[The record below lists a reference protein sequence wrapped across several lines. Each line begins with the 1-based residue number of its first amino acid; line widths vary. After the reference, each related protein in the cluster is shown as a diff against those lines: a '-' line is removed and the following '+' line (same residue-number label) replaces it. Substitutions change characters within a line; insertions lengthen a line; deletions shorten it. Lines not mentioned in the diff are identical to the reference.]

1 MAYNSGPGRPSKG
14 TIWDEAAP
22 VGAPAE
28 KKVDKTVHGGTI
40 IEQLI
45 AAANSS
51 GTSTVQHNILATID
65 DEDAIEL
72 LEPIEKHMHPDFFP
86 MKYQITFLDF
96 FLQHSEY
103 GGING
108 DDMGLGKT
116 YVA

>member
-1 MAYNSGPGRPSKG
+1 MAAVP
-14 TIWDEAAP
+14 AP
-22 VGAPAE
+22 KPDA
-28 KKVDKTVHGGTI
+28 KHGGTI

-51 GTSTVQHNILATID
+51 GTSTVHHNTEATID
-65 DEDAIEL
+65 DEEAIEL

-86 MKYQITFLDF
+86 MKYQIAFLDF
-96 FLQHSEY
+96 FLQHPDY

-116 YVA
+116 